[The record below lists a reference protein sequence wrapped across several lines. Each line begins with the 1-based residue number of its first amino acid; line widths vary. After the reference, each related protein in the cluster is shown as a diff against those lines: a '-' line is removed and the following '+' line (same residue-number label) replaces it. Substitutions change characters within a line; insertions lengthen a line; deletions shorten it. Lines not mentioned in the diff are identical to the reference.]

1 MKVYNYCFIIFLL
14 FISMIALSNCS
25 KEIEQPNEPTNLNFY
40 ELTESS
46 LKESPACTI
55 CEYFVNEIEG
65 LLSTNTSLS
74 KINQTLEQDCGL
86 FPSFVETCIEVV
98 LRYTTLM
105 IKYIEQKET
114 AIYICNNQFNLCDSG
129 SQSDSTD
136 YDSSNSFTGSYNS
149 GSSISFSSDSSNP
162 SSGSGSITGSMTGSG
177 SGTSFY

>member
-1 MKVYNYCFIIFLL
+1 MTKVYYCFIIFLF
-14 FISMIALSNCS
+14 FISMTTTLSNGL
-25 KEIEQPNEPTNLNFY
+25 KETGSNQPINLNFY
-40 ELTESS
+40 E

-65 LLSTNTSLS
+65 LLSSNTSLS

-86 FPSFVETCIEVV
+86 FPSFVETCLEVV
-98 LRYTTLM
+98 IKYTTLM

-114 AIYICNNQFNLCDSG
+114 AIFICNNQLNLCDSG

-149 GSSISFSSDSSNP
+149 GSSISYLSSDSYP
-162 SSGSGSITGSMTGSG
+162 SSGSGSVTGSITGSG

>member
-1 MKVYNYCFIIFLL
+1 MTKVNNCFIIFLL
-14 FISMIALSNCS
+14 FISMMTLSNGS
-25 KEIEQPNEPTNLNFY
+25 KDIESNEPSNLKFY
-40 ELTESS
+40 ELTES

-55 CEYFVNEIEG
+55 CEYFVNEIEV
-65 LLSTNTSLS
+65 LLSSNTSLS

-86 FPSFVETCIEVV
+86 FPSFVETCLEVV
-98 LRYTTLM
+98 IKYTTLM

-114 AIYICNNQFNLCDSG
+114 AIYICDNQFNLCDSG

-149 GSSISFSSDSSNP
+149 GSSISISSDSSNP

-177 SGTSFY
+177 SAGSFY